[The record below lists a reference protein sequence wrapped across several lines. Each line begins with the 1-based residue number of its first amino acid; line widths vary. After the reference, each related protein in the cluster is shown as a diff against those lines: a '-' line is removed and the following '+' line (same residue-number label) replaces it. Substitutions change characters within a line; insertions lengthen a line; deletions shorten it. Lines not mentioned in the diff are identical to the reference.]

1 MPGAGLK
8 VRQGEQVAALVV
20 PAYSRGESR
29 RAVEDRLRS
38 DFEKVALELSA
49 HKRIRILRFTDAE
62 LPRTRTRKIKRAD
75 VVATLRRML
84 DVRASDAAAS
94 RGNSEV
100 ETWLAEALASVTSEP
115 VNITPAP
122 RLIPHLGLDS
132 LALAEIAHPIAE
144 RASLGF

>member
-29 RAVEDRLRS
+29 RAVEDQLRS
-38 DFEKVALELSA
+38 DFDKVARELSA

-75 VVATLRRML
+75 VAATLRRML
-84 DVRASDAAAS
+84 DVRASKADIA
-94 RGNSEV
+94 NSEG
-100 ETWLAEALASVTSEP
+100 ETWLAEALAAFTTESIHISPET
-115 VNITPAP
+115 
-122 RLIPHLGLDS
+122 RLI
-132 LALAEIAHPIAE
+132 
-144 RASLGF
+144 

>member
-38 DFEKVALELSA
+38 DFDKVALELSA

-75 VVATLRRML
+75 VGATLRRML
-84 DVRASDAAAS
+84 DVRPSDADGDS
-94 RGNSEV
+94 INSEV
-100 ETWLAEALASVTSEP
+100 ETWLAEALASITSEP
-115 VNITPAP
+115 VNTTPRA
-122 RLIPHLGLDS
+122 RLID
-132 LALAEIAHPIAE
+132 
-144 RASLGF
+144 